1 MFLMLKHQAL
11 KEYAEVKIQIHAS
24 LTSVL
29 NRGVCSNSRSDH
41 LDHLSDTRLSHKFSL
56 DTVTKR
62 QYPTIALVN
71 CWIRNAVVCSLL
83 LTTLTELSLFGNSLL
98 LTNAVNMMS
107 GAPDFSHGILTSG
120 CHIM

>member
-1 MFLMLKHQAL
+1 MFLMLKHQVV

-29 NRGVCSNSRSDH
+29 IRGVCSNSRSDH
-41 LDHLSDTRLSHKFSL
+41 LDHLSDMRLSHRFSL

-62 QYPTIALVN
+62 QFPTTAVVN
-71 CWIRNAVVCSLL
+71 CRVRNAVVSSLL
-83 LTTLTELSLFGNSLL
+83 LTTLTELSLFGNSLV

-107 GAPDFSHGILTSG
+107 GAPEFSHMIY
-120 CHIM
+120 